1 MVSKALITAC
11 DQSTNLLSFETLL
24 PRAFTVLFILG
35 KYGFIVII
43 HIFFEDRSWQIV
55 QTHNRI
61 VLLEVYSGFA
71 MYALAFEPRHE
82 KTFCIYENKDAN
94 QLHGNREADQH
105 LCFRYLDSTIPL
117 LPKSEISSL
126 WPSSLAVQPDLSR
139 TRSEIQKTGFLKMRL
154 IMSQYIGLFLGL
166 LWYRFYLNAC
176 TMADF

>member
-24 PRAFTVLFILG
+24 PRAFTVLFILANM
-35 KYGFIVII
+35 VL
-43 HIFFEDRSWQIV
+43 WQIV

-82 KTFCIYENKDAN
+82 KTNILHIRKQRRN

-126 WPSSLAVQPDLSR
+126 WPSSLAVQPDLCR
-139 TRSEIQKTGFLKMRL
+139 TRSEIPKTGFLKMRL